1 VSRRG
6 PLYVCKPLDVRYLSN
21 SDGTDRQRTSAREWR
36 RISRSGEVRR
46 AGEAVV
52 TDAGHARVDTT
63 PLQGTWSATDE
74 TTIGLVE
81 LQIRAADNAALEVI
95 ACVAGRSG
103 VVQLAET
110 ASRAYASAAFGHPA
124 ASAMTATIHA
134 DGLSALLTFYLK
146 GEILVLDAFVTPP
159 PGDPRVP
166 HYARELFHRADADRQ
181 RDQASRGLT
190 AERRTP
196 HPRYAAVHAGAASAM
211 LDIAPLAGEWENVN
225 DASTDV
231 RRVSLSAT
239 DGASLHWAGAVAADG
254 AWLPVVPFAAS
265 PDSAVPI
272 GFTARM
278 TIYGVDAI
286 VSSYATRGILVLDCH
301 THCEDGRRDHLVRE
315 FFSRPWPPR

>member
-1 VSRRG
+1 MGS
-6 PLYVCKPLDVRYLSN
+6 
-21 SDGTDRQRTSAREWR
+21 TESAR
-36 RISRSGEVRR
+36 
-46 AGEAVV
+46 A
-52 TDAGHARVDTT
+52 AGHARVDTT

-81 LQIRAADNAALEVI
+81 LEIRAADNAALALL

-110 ASRAYASAAFGHPA
+110 ASRAYASTAFGDPA

-134 DGLSALLTFYLK
+134 DGLAALLTFYLK

-166 HYARELFHRADADRQ
+166 HYARELFHRADADRR
-181 RDQASRGLT
+181 RDQASRGVT
-190 AERRTP
+190 AERRTS
-196 HPRYAAVHAGAASAM
+196 HPRYAPVHAGTASAM

-225 DASTDV
+225 HASTDV

-239 DGASLHWAGAVAADG
+239 DGVSLHWAGAVAADSP
-254 AWLPVVPFAAS
+254 WLRVAPFAAA

-272 GFTARM
+272 GFTGRM
-278 TIYGVDAI
+278 TIPGRDAI
-286 VSSYATRGILVLDCH
+286 VSGYATRGILVLDCH
-301 THCEDGRRDHLVRE
+301 TRCEDGRRDHLVRE
-315 FFSRPWPPR
+315 FFSRPGRPQ

>member
-1 VSRRG
+1 MG
-6 PLYVCKPLDVRYLSN
+6 
-21 SDGTDRQRTSAREWR
+21 SAD
-36 RISRSGEVRR
+36 STP
-46 AGEAVV
+46 A
-52 TDAGHARVDTT
+52 HARIDTT

-81 LQIRAADNAALEVI
+81 LEIRAAENAALALI
-95 ACVAGRSG
+95 GCVASRSG

-110 ASRAYASAAFGHPA
+110 AARAYASDAVGDSA
-124 ASAMTATIHA
+124 ASAMTATIQA
-134 DGLSALLTFYLK
+134 DGLTALLTFYLK

-181 RDQASRGLT
+181 HDQASRGFT
-190 AERRTP
+190 TERRTP
-196 HPRYAAVHAGAASAM
+196 HPRYAAVHAGAVSAM

-231 RRVSLSAT
+231 RRVSLSET
-239 DGASLHWAGAVAADG
+239 DGASLHWASEAPADSP
-254 AWLPVVPFAAS
+254 WLPVVPFAAA

-278 TIYGVDAI
+278 TIRGMDAI

-301 THCEDGRRDHLVRE
+301 ARCEDGRRDHLVRE
-315 FFSRPWPPR
+315 FFARPRRPR